1 MAETRKAKQGKMTPR
16 PKFRVVSDDDLKD
29 PPQLSSAEKAYYR
42 QLHRMIDEIY
52 TRAASEY
59 GMTWSKLADTAGLAY
74 QTVANLGDRQ
84 TKFPRH
90 MTIFKLAR
98 AVEMELELQEPPKQA
113 TKSKSK
119 LAVAG

>member
-1 MAETRKAKQGKMTPR
+1 MSENSRKVKQGKMTPR
-16 PKFRVVSDDDLKD
+16 PKFRVVGDDDLKD
-29 PPQLSSAEKAYYR
+29 PPQLSSAERAYYR
-42 QLHRMIDEIY
+42 QLHRIVDDIY
-52 TRAASEY
+52 TRASDEY
-59 GMTWSKLADTAGLAY
+59 GMTWSKLAEIAGLAY

-98 AVEMELELQEPPKQA
+98 AVGMALELQELPKLA
-113 TKSKSK
+113 TKSK